1 MNGNGFLRKTLLIG
15 VITWAFLNYLLSD
28 DSVVHNPAI
37 RSFGKVAIL
46 AIAISGVITLLQ
58 QRMPKE

>member
-37 RSFGKVAIL
+37 RTFGKAAIVI
-46 AIAISGVITLLQ
+46 IAISGIITLLQ
-58 QRMPKE
+58 HRMPEE